1 MRARQEKSRID
12 LSKLQEISKMRN
24 EWIVQELIRVKGLKD
39 DDFMKTALEY
49 LGRKEIYYLI
59 KKAVKNKSLALEVA

>member
-12 LSKLQEISKMRN
+12 LSKLQQTSKMRN

-39 DDFMKTALEY
+39 DEFMKTALEY
-49 LGRKEIYYLI
+49 LGRKEILHSV
-59 KKAVKNKSLALEVA
+59 KKEIKNKALTLEVI